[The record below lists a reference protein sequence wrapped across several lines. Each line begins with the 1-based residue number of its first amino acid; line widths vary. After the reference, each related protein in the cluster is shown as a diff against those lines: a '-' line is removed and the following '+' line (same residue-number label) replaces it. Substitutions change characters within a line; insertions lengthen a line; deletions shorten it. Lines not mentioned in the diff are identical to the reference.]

1 MKDST
6 YGPLVIG
13 LSLIVAIILIALA
26 CSSPPTV
33 NTAPCCGEV
42 ECDTYESEVIES
54 IEEPDLTRDYEG
66 IQTGSHDFFLGG
78 TDLVPT
84 QCVTCLVYFPSETYG
99 EHIKTCCP

>member
-1 MKDST
+1 MKEN
-6 YGPLVIG
+6 YGKIVLG
-13 LSLIVAIILIALA
+13 AALIIAAILMLA
-26 CSSPPTV
+26 CSSGPKPYK
-33 NTAPCCGEV
+33 APCCGEE